1 MANRD
6 INLTISARDQAS
18 AVFGKIGSSARAMF
32 GSFGDAGNGLNGLT
46 MAAKF
51 FAGASALAGGVKVTR
66 VAVAALNGEWEKMP
80 DLLAKLPF
88 GIGAVSQQLHGLLGE
103 LTGVNAEIA
112 EAGRLQAQGESRSR
126 SIVGSIRTKQAGEA
140 RARGLIADSRLDV
153 LASSGDAFDI
163 ARANRARAI
172 GRVSA
177 ERDRLFEA
185 GVDPKLIGQTVAG
198 MMQAVEAEF
207 SSAFSAEA
215 RRRVPAVLQSGF
227 GIGALLPSFGIAA
240 AGGRGSLP
248 RGGAATIA
256 ALGGVSAAAAGISSR
271 GDLVGRDAS
280 LFRFAPGG
288 NTPFDELRQ
297 ESKTHT
303 KLLER
308 ISESLERIQ
317 DNTSEPVV
325 ATVSSSVIPY

>member
-6 INLTISARDQAS
+6 VNINVSARDQAS
-18 AVFGKIGSSARAMF
+18 AVFGKIGASARQMF
-32 GSFGDAGNGLNGLT
+32 GSFSDAGNGLGGLKI
-46 MAAKF
+46 AAQF
-51 FAGASALAGGVKVTR
+51 FAGASALAGGVNVTR

-103 LTGVNAEIA
+103 LTGINAEI
-112 EAGRLQAQGESRSR
+112 EESGRLQAQGEARSR

-153 LASSGDAFDI
+153 LAASGDAFDI
-163 ARANRARAI
+163 ARASRARAI
-172 GRVSA
+172 GRVNV
-177 ERDRLFEA
+177 ERDRLFDA

-207 SSAFSAEA
+207 SSAFGAEA
-215 RRRVPAVLQSGF
+215 RRRVPQVLQSGF

-240 AGGRGSLP
+240 AGGRGSIP
-248 RGGAATIA
+248 TASTIA
-256 ALGGVSAAAAGISSR
+256 ALGGLSPAAAGIGTR
-271 GDLVGRDAS
+271 GDLVARDAS
-280 LFRFAPGG
+280 LFRFSPGG
-288 NTPFDELRQ
+288 NTPVDELRQ

-308 ISESLERIQ
+308 ISESLDRIQ

-325 ATVSSSVIPY
+325 ATVPSSVIPY